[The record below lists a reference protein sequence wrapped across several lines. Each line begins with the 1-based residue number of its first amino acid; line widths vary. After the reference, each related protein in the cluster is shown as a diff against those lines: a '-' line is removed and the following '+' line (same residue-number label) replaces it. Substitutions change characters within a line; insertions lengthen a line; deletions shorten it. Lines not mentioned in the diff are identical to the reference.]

1 MKTII
6 IGLGNPILS
15 DDSVGVRIARELKE
29 RMRSAAQSGAEVI
42 EMYAGGIR
50 LMDAMEGYDRA
61 VIIDSMITGVERP
74 GTLRRLSLSDL
85 VTTRNT
91 LSVHDM
97 DLPTALDMGRML
109 GMPLPSDVVI
119 WGIEA
124 KDVENFGEE
133 LTEEVEASLSSTI
146 EIIEEDLNF
155 SVRQGEF

>member
-1 MKTII
+1 LKTIV

-29 RMRSAAQSGAEVI
+29 RIESAGQSAVEVI

>member
-1 MKTII
+1 MKTIV

-29 RMRSAAQSGAEVI
+29 RIESAGQSDVEVI

-50 LMDAMEGYDRA
+50 LMDAMAGYDRA
-61 VIIDSMITGVERP
+61 VIIDSMVTGVERP
-74 GTLRRLSLSDL
+74 GTLLRLSLSDL

-97 DLPTALDMGRML
+97 DLPTALEMGRML
-109 GMPLPSDVVI
+109 GMPIPSEVVI

-133 LTEEVEASLSSTI
+133 LTAEVEASLSSTI

-155 SVRQGEF
+155 SVRQGAF

>member
-1 MKTII
+1 LKTII

-15 DDSVGVRIARELKE
+15 DDSVGVLIARELKE
-29 RMRSAAQSGAEVI
+29 KMDSAGQSDVEVI

-61 VIIDSMITGVERP
+61 VIIDAMVTGMERP
-74 GTLRRLSLSDL
+74 GTVRRLSLSDL

-97 DLPTALDMGRML
+97 DLPMAMEMGRML
-109 GMPLPSDVVI
+109 GVPLPSEVVI

-124 KDVENFGEE
+124 KDVENFGEG
-133 LTEEVEASLSSTI
+133 LTEEVAASVSLTI
-146 EIIEEDLNF
+146 ELIVEDLHF
-155 SVRQGEF
+155 SLR

>member
-1 MKTII
+1 M
-6 IGLGNPILS
+6 
-15 DDSVGVRIARELKE
+15 DSAG
-29 RMRSAAQSGAEVI
+29 QSQVEVI

-61 VIIDSMITGVERP
+61 VIVDALVTGVERP
-74 GTLRRLSLSDL
+74 GTVRRLSLSDL

-97 DLPTALDMGRML
+97 DLPMALEMGRML
-109 GMPLPSDVVI
+109 GVPLPSEIVI

-133 LTEEVEASLSSTI
+133 LTEEVEASVSRTI
-146 EIIEEDLNF
+146 ELIEEDLNF
-155 SVRQGEF
+155 SVR

>member
-1 MKTII
+1 MKTIV

-29 RMRSAAQSGAEVI
+29 RIESAGQSDVEVI

-50 LMDAMEGYDRA
+50 LMDAMAGYDRA
-61 VIIDSMITGVERP
+61 VIIDSMVTGVERP
-74 GTLRRLSLSDL
+74 GTLLRLSLSDL

-97 DLPTALDMGRML
+97 DLPTALEMGRTL
-109 GMPLPSDVVI
+109 GMPIPSEVVI

-133 LTEEVEASLSSTI
+133 LTAEVEASLSSTI

-155 SVRQGEF
+155 SVRQGAF

>member
-15 DDSVGVRIARELKE
+15 DDSVGVLIARELKE
-29 RMRSAAQSGAEVI
+29 KMDSAGQSDVEVI

-61 VIIDSMITGVERP
+61 VIIDAMVTGMERP
-74 GTLRRLSLSDL
+74 GTVRRLSLSDL

-97 DLPTALDMGRML
+97 DLPMAMEMGRML
-109 GMPLPSDVVI
+109 GVPLPSEVVI

-124 KDVENFGEE
+124 KDVENFGEG
-133 LTEEVEASLSSTI
+133 LTEEVAASVSLTI
-146 EIIEEDLNF
+146 ELIVEDLHF
-155 SVRQGEF
+155 SLR

>member
-29 RMRSAAQSGAEVI
+29 RMDSAGQSQVEVI

-61 VIIDSMITGVERP
+61 VIVDALVTGVERP
-74 GTLRRLSLSDL
+74 GTVRRLSLSDL

-97 DLPTALDMGRML
+97 DLPMALEMGRML
-109 GMPLPSDVVI
+109 GVPLPSEIVI

-133 LTEEVEASLSSTI
+133 LTEEVEASVSRTI
-146 EIIEEDLNF
+146 ELIEEDLNF
-155 SVRQGEF
+155 SVR